1 MSLAQCRKKG
11 AALVFT
17 VMDHDYVFQ
26 NDFAGEVFMALR
38 DIPGVDGDEVTGYE
52 ALNVVTLPLTQPSRK
67 RKLSSLA
74 LLTLLFSEKKKI

>member
-1 MSLAQCRKKG
+1 
-11 AALVFT
+11 
-17 VMDHDYVFQ
+17 
-26 NDFAGEVFMALR
+26 MALR

-74 LLTLLFSEKKKI
+74 LLTLLFSEKKKIQEF